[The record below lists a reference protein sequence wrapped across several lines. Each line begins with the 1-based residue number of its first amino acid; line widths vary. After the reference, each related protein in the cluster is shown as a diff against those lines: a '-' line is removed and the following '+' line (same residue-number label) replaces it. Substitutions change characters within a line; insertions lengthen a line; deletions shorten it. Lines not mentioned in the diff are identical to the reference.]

1 MVTMGD
7 AIAEFLETRHYKF
20 PDADAQVE
28 SSSHSRQRKDPVR
41 MRLAEWTVGRP
52 VSWAR
57 AVSGPVWR
65 ASLFVFGVGLAVP
78 STLLG
83 ISLQHLKTDG
93 FDISPA
99 GISRLGFTLNSAFL
113 VTGTTSGQFGGSGSN
128 VIIAN
133 SFQIL
138 VSLLYL
144 FYNNILTSQLVAD
157 EWTRFLRPD
166 GKKTLRVSSPQ
177 GMQRSSYTLSL
188 PFKYSIPLA
197 ILMMALHTLV
207 SQSIFVI
214 SLAGFGPG
222 PDPVRLPIFDKSSVG
237 YSPLG
242 ISLSLGLV
250 TVMILA
256 LVVNSLARRYPAM
269 PENFASMGMCSAA
282 ISALS
287 QRPDEDP
294 DASLFPLRLGV
305 IKSSGSGGEETG
317 RLMFSTSIVI
327 EEPRSGETRYP
338 QPVTVS
344 FRRSGWL
351 RRIKAT
357 IIAAIGSV
365 CAWIASAR
373 LTRGKQGR

>member
-1 MVTMGD
+1 M
-7 AIAEFLETRHYKF
+7 
-20 PDADAQVE
+20 AQYGAHLYSCKYAPLTTKKRVQKLIL
-28 SSSHSRQRKDPVR
+28 SLSPWHCTSYCFSRDVLLTILYR
-41 MRLAEWTVGRP
+41 
-52 VSWAR
+52 
-57 AVSGPVWR
+57 
-65 ASLFVFGVGLAVP
+65 FGVVLAVP

-83 ISLQHLKTDG
+83 ISLQHLKTEG

-99 GISRLGFTLNSAFL
+99 GIFRLGFTLNSAFL
-113 VTGTTSGQFGGSGSN
+113 VTGTTSGQFGGSGPN

-177 GMQRSSYTLSL
+177 GMQRSSYTLSF

-242 ISLSLGLV
+242 ISLSLGLG
-250 TVMILA
+250 TVMTLA
-256 LVVNSLARRYPAM
+256 LLVNSLARRYPAI
-269 PENFASMGMCSAA
+269 PENFAKMGMSSAA
-282 ISALS
+282 ISALC

-294 DASLFPLRLGV
+294 DASMFPLRLGV
-305 IKSSGSGGEETG
+305 INPTRAGGEETG
-317 RLMFSTSIVI
+317 RLMFSTSIYI
-327 EEPRSGETRYP
+327 EEPRSGETKYP

-344 FRRSGWL
+344 YRRSGWL
-351 RRIKAT
+351 RRTRST
-357 IIAAIGSV
+357 IIATMGSV
-365 CAWIASAR
+365 CAKIASAW
-373 LTRGKQGR
+373 LTSGNQRRR